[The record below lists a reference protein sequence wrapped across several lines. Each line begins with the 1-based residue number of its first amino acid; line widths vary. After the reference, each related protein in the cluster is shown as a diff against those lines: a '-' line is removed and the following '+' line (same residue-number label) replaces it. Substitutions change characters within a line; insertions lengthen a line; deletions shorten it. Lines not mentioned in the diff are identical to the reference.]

1 MTHHEHVPDFRSRL
15 VTILKVGLP
24 LVALGML
31 SALFLIQTDDT
42 LSGGGISFTRG
53 DMDALGE
60 GLSVS
65 NPVLT
70 GTSEAED
77 RFRFTADRV
86 VPDAAP
92 PTRADMT
99 NVAGRIDLDRGASI
113 DLSAPTAAFDLP
125 TQRLVLGGPVHIT
138 TSDGYDMR
146 AREMRID
153 LAKGV
158 LEASQSVKSQGP
170 LGSITSGDL
179 RIKPNAPGDDGAR
192 LFSFGKGVRVLYVP
206 TAAAPK

>member
-1 MTHHEHVPDFRSRL
+1 MTHHEHVPDFRSRV

-31 SALFLIQTDDT
+31 SALFLIQTDDS
-42 LSGGGISFTRG
+42 LPGGGLVFTKG

-70 GTSEAED
+70 GTSQNDD

-92 PTRADMT
+92 PTRADLT
-99 NVAGRIDLDRGASI
+99 NVAGTIDLDRGASI
-113 DLSAPTAAFDLP
+113 DLTAPTAALDLQ
-125 TQRLVLGGPVHIT
+125 TQRIALDGPIHIT

-146 AREMRID
+146 ARDMNID

-158 LEASQSVKSQGP
+158 LEATESVESRGP
-170 LGSITSGDL
+170 LGNISSGSL
-179 RIKPNAPGDDGAR
+179 RVEPNTPGDATAR
-192 LFSFGKGVRVLYVP
+192 LFSFGNGVRVLYVP
-206 TAAAPK
+206 PAAAPK

>member
-1 MTHHEHVPDFRSRL
+1 MSHHEHVPDFRSRI

-31 SALFLIQTDDT
+31 SALFLIQTDDS
-42 LSGGGISFTRG
+42 LPGGGISFTEG
-53 DMDALGE
+53 DMEALGE
-60 GLSVS
+60 GLSVT

-70 GTSEAED
+70 GTSEGDD

-99 NVAGRIDLDRGASI
+99 NVAGRIDLERGASI
-113 DLSAPTAAFDLP
+113 DLTAPAAALDLDA
-125 TQRLVLGGPVHIT
+125 QRIAIQGPVHIT

-146 AREMRID
+146 AAGMDVD
-153 LAKGV
+153 LASGV
-158 LEASQSVKSQGP
+158 LEARDSVESEGP
-170 LGSITSGDL
+170 LGSITSGSL
-179 RIKPNAPGDDGAR
+179 RIEPSGPSDQGAR
-192 LFSFGKGVRVLYVP
+192 LFSFGNGVRVIYVP

>member
-1 MTHHEHVPDFRSRL
+1 MSHHEHVPDFRSRI

-31 SALFLIQTDDT
+31 SALFLIQTDDS
-42 LSGGGISFTRG
+42 LPGGGISFTEG
-53 DMDALGE
+53 DMAALGE
-60 GLSVS
+60 GLSIT

-70 GTSEAED
+70 GTSEGDD

-99 NVAGRIDLDRGASI
+99 NVAGRVDLERGASI
-113 DLSAPTAAFDLP
+113 DLTAPTASLDLNA
-125 TQRLVLGGPVHIT
+125 QRIAIAGPVHIT

-146 AREMRID
+146 AAGMDVD

-158 LEASQSVKSQGP
+158 LEARDSVESEGP
-170 LGSITSGDL
+170 LGSITSGSL
-179 RIKPNAPGDDGAR
+179 RIEPNGPSGQGAR
-192 LFSFGKGVRVLYVP
+192 LFSFGNGVRVIYVP
-206 TAAAPK
+206 TAADPK

>member
-1 MTHHEHVPDFRSRL
+1 MTHHEHVQDFRSRL

-31 SALFLIQTDDT
+31 SALFLIQTDDS
-42 LSGGGISFTRG
+42 LSGGGISFTQG

-113 DLSAPTAAFDLP
+113 DLSAPTAALDLR
-125 TQRLVLGGPVHIT
+125 TQNIALGGPVHIT

-146 AREMRID
+146 ARDMRID

-158 LEASQSVKSQGP
+158 LEATESVESRGP
-170 LGSITSGDL
+170 LGHITSGSL
-179 RIKPNAPGDDGAR
+179 RVAPSTPGDMTAR
-192 LFSFGKGVRVLYVP
+192 LFSFGNGVRVLYVP